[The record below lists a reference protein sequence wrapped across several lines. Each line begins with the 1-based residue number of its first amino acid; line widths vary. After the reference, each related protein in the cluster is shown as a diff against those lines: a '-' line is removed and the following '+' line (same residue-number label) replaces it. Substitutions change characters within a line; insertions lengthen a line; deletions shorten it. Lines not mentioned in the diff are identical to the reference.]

1 MDRLKGRTK
10 FYLFIRS
17 FLERVFS
24 LCILILL
31 SPVFFVISFIIL
43 ITMGRPIFF
52 IQDRMGRGNQAFR
65 MYKFRTMRNDNQK
78 LIYASENDPRVTKF
92 GQIIRKRR
100 LDELPQFLNILIGNM
115 SLIGPR
121 PEPMQLAEKYTKTIA
136 DYNVRHLVKPGITG
150 YAQVKMGY
158 ADSEDATKIK
168 VSYDLE
174 YVKNL
179 SLLLDI
185 QIILKTI
192 RVIFTGFG
200 AR

>member
-1 MDRLKGRTK
+1 MDRLKGRVK
-10 FYLFIRS
+10 FYLFFRS

-31 SPVFFVISFIIL
+31 SPVFFIISFIIL

-78 LIYASENDPRVTKF
+78 VVYASKNDPRVTKF
-92 GQIIRKRR
+92 GQIIRKHR

-121 PEPMQLAEKYTKTIA
+121 PEPMQLAEKYNETIA

-179 SLLLDI
+179 SLLLDA